1 MGKQTVRLL
10 RSIIESEEGIQFMSV
25 YDRVRRALPLAFISL
40 LDTMTGTRLSRLR
53 QKLLVAAGVSCS
65 PTARVS
71 SGSQFHFN
79 NVALPSSGGGERRA
93 GVVMPG

>member
-79 NVALPSSGGGERRA
+79 NVRIGDDSWVGANAALHT
-93 GVVMPG
+93 